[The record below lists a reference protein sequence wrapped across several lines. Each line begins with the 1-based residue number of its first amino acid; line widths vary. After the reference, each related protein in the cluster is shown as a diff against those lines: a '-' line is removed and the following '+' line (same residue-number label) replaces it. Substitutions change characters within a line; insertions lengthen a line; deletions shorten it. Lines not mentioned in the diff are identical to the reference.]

1 MSLCDCE
8 VETAHEIFLDV
19 SVIFLKLRWS
29 DSLVFK
35 FLDEVVDRA
44 LYECLVLSGDVH

>member
-1 MSLCDCE
+1 M
-8 VETAHEIFLDV
+8 ETAHEISLDV
-19 SVIFLKLRWS
+19 SIIFFELRWS

-35 FLDEVVDRA
+35 FFDEVVDRA

>member
-1 MSLCDCE
+1 ME
-8 VETAHEIFLDV
+8 RAHEIFLDV
-19 SVIFLKLRWS
+19 SIIFFELRWS

-35 FLDEVVDRA
+35 FFDEVVDRA